1 MAAPGEQRPVILF
14 PVLVLVAVLVLAAQ
28 LWLIASGTAW
38 ELLRHHRRARY
49 HPAFPAVVAL
59 TLVQVAAVLILGL
72 VVLAD
77 R

>member
-1 MAAPGEQRPVILF
+1 MILF
-14 PVLVLVAVLVLAAQ
+14 PLIVLVGVLALAAQ
-28 LWLIASGTAW
+28 VWLIASGTAW

-49 HPAFPAVVAL
+49 HPAFPMVVAL
-59 TLVQVAAVLILGL
+59 TLVELAVVLVLGL